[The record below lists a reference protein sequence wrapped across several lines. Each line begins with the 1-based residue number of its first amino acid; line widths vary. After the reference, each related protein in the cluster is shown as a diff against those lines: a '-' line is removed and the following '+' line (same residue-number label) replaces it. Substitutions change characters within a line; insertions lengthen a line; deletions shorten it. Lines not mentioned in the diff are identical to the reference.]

1 MYKNKDTCNE
11 NLIDSNK
18 SIIFTKIYWS
28 KDIDKI
34 NNMCTHTYILSNIVQ
49 IFKLKLLKMGMILIF

>member
-34 NNMCTHTYILSNIVQ
+34 NNMCTHTYILLNIVH
-49 IFKLKLLKMGMILIF
+49 ILKLKLLKMGIILIF

>member
-11 NLIDSNK
+11 SLIDSNK

-34 NNMCTHTYILSNIVQ
+34 NNMCTHTYIYLNIVH
-49 IFKLKLLKMGMILIF
+49 ILKLKSLKMGMILIF

>member
-34 NNMCTHTYILSNIVQ
+34 NNMCTHTYILLNTVQ
-49 IFKLKLLKMGMILIF
+49 ILKLKSLKMGMILIF